1 MEEYKKLL
9 KSEIVEFRNNGY
21 KFLNGELTVPEFK
34 AKSGG
39 MGVYAQKGGKTFMI
53 RLKTPSGIITK
64 NHMNLINDYV
74 KKYNLDRIHITT
86 RQAVQLHDL
95 DLDSVCDIMDDAI
108 GHDLFTRGGG
118 GNYPRNVS
126 VSPLSGVEKGEV
138 FDVTPYALYT
148 GEYFTNNATTY
159 HLPRKLKVAFSND
172 AKDSAC
178 TTINDVGFMAVEKD
192 GEAFFKLYLAGGL
205 GAGPAISLEY
215 PELVRPSEFLY
226 YVEAMLRLFKEH
238 GNYENKMKARTRFI
252 PREMGEEEFIQTYRE
267 YVNTVK
273 STETFK
279 EIEPIISTTDNWESE
294 INDLNSVIAQ
304 RQKGLYSVLLHPE
317 CGQMTA
323 ADYNTVVEFVNRHED
338 ANIEIRLSMNE
349 DMYLRNLTKEMVY
362 ELHSLLPELM
372 EQIDVLMSVSCVGVP
387 TCQIGILQSQTLCR
401 SITAAVK
408 DTGINKNLLPRI
420 YISGCPNSCA
430 RHQVTQLG
438 FVGKKKKIGDSV
450 EDVFELFIDG
460 MVSKD
465 KTNLGESLG
474 VMLIKDIPTFIIEL
488 AKELEEKNVDY
499 SEYIKGY
506 KESLIYLASKYLA

>member
-9 KSEIVEFRNNGY
+9 KSEIVDFRNNGY

-34 AKSGG
+34 GKSGG
-39 MGVYAQKGGKTFMI
+39 MGVYAQKGGKKFMI

-64 NHMNLINDYV
+64 KHMNLINEYV
-74 KKYNLDRIHITT
+74 KKYNLDRVHITT

-108 GHDLFTRGGG
+108 DHDLFTRGGG

-138 FDVTPYALYT
+138 FDVTPYALQV

-159 HLPRKLKVAFSND
+159 HLPRKLKVAFSSDVND
-172 AKDSAC
+172 SGC
-178 TTINDVGFMAVEKD
+178 TTINDVGFMAVKKD
-192 GEAFFKLYLAGGL
+192 GEAYFQLYLAGGL

-215 PELVRPSEFLY
+215 PELVRPSEVLY
-226 YVEAMLRLFKEH
+226 YVEAMLRMFKEH

-252 PREMGEEEFIQTYRE
+252 PREMGEVEFIKTYRE
-267 YVNTVK
+267 YVDAVK
-273 STETFK
+273 RSEKFN
-279 EIEPIISTTDNWESE
+279 EIEPVLSITEEWKSE
-294 INDLNSVIAQ
+294 INDLSSVTAQ

-317 CGQMTA
+317 CGQMTTS
-323 ADYNTVVEFVNRHED
+323 DYNTVVDFVNRHKD
-338 ANIEIRLSMNE
+338 ADIEIRLSMNE

-372 EQIDVLMSVSCVGVP
+372 EQMDVLMSVSCVGVP

-401 SITAAVK
+401 SIASTVK
-408 DTGINKNLLPRI
+408 EAGIKSNLLPRI
-420 YISGCPNSCA
+420 FISGCPNSCA
-430 RHQVTQLG
+430 RHQATELG
-438 FVGKKKKIGDSV
+438 FVGKKKKIGDQV

-465 KTNLGESLG
+465 RTNLGDSLG
-474 VMLIKDIPTFIIEL
+474 VMLIKDIPLFILEL
-488 AKELEEKNVDY
+488 AKELEEKNVNYTNYMKDNKDR
-499 SEYIKGY
+499 I
-506 KESLIYLASKYLA
+506 IQIATKYLA